1 MKGKFYFDHYGDDKF
16 KPTQDLKYFEEKEM
30 NDGIYSGFMKPDSKL
45 EFIRFGPGTLVQK

>member
-16 KPTQDLKYFEEKEM
+16 KPTQDLKYFEKKEM